1 MEKKKIEIAVTALL
15 VIIFI
20 FALVN
25 SIKVAARKKKPGG
38 TPIAANVSA
47 PTQAGKP
54 AKAIMP
60 VAGQYAEEAEW
71 GRDPFSGR
79 LYLSEKKASAL
90 RLVGIIWDKHQPL
103 AMINERILKA
113 GDTIQG
119 KQIIRIN
126 PDSVIIDDGSKE
138 TELKLQQ

>member
-1 MEKKKIEIAVTALL
+1 MEKKKIEIAVTVLL
-15 VIIFI
+15 VVIFV

-25 SIKVAARKKKPGG
+25 SIKVAARKKKPG

-90 RLVGIIWDKHQPL
+90 RLVGIIWDKNQPL

>member
-15 VIIFI
+15 VVIFI
-20 FALVN
+20 FALSN
-25 SIKVAARKKKPGG
+25 SIRVAARKKKPG
-38 TPIAANVSA
+38 TPVASNVAA

-60 VAGQYAEEAEW
+60 VSGQYTEEAEW

-90 RLVGIIWDKHQPL
+90 RLVGIIWDKNQPL